1 MLLHLRKGIALVLA
15 LLAQQAEQKDFK
27 SLGELSGTDS
37 AIERPF
43 SVMVTDEKDFNQL
56 WRQHKEIFGDP
67 PNLGSV
73 AVIDA
78 HAPKVDFKKNVV
90 IAYFA
95 GQTQGVAG
103 YSLVDVD
110 AKGKTILV
118 RIVPEMLGTNIQ
130 MVANSFG
137 MWVFPKPK
145 KPIELELVMGR
156 NQQGQYLT
164 RPLGRFEPPKTNPK

>member
-1 MLLHLRKGIALVLA
+1 MVLA

-27 SLGELSGTDS
+27 PLGELSGADS
-37 AIERPF
+37 AIERSF
-43 SVMVTDEKDFNQL
+43 STMVNTERDFVQL

-67 PNLGSV
+67 PTLSG
-73 AVIDA
+73 AMVIEA
-78 HAPKVDFKKNVV
+78 QVPKVDFQKNVV

-103 YSLVDVD
+103 YSVADVD

-118 RIVPEMLGTNIQ
+118 RIVPEMLGTSTGV
-130 MVANSFG
+130 MANSFG
-137 MWVFPKPK
+137 MWVFPKPQ
-145 KPIELELVMGR
+145 KPVELELVVGR

-164 RPLGRFEPPKTNPK
+164 RPLGRFEPPKANPK